1 MELGRPYRIGQSGN
15 RVPAPGG
22 GGRACE
28 REAISERTKAAPC
41 GGQGAGDASRD
52 PGPGRRSK
60 MQFAA
65 NILPL
70 IREVQAGGHT
80 SLNAIA
86 GQLNARKVATA
97 RVGGRMFRWG
107 KSWSARRSDRTIAP
121 PLPALLVA
129 VRSVIPPDNR

>member
-1 MELGRPYRIGQSGN
+1 MLRGRPYRIGQSGN

-28 REAISERTKAAPC
+28 REAISERTKAALAAAKARGTRLGTP
-41 GGQGAGDASRD
+41 Q
-52 PGPGRRSK
+52 PGRRSK
-60 MQFAA
+60 TMGKALKARTSQFAA

-97 RVGGRMFRWG
+97 RGGRWTHVQVGQILERAA
-107 KSWSARRSDRTIAP
+107 K
-121 PLPALLVA
+121 
-129 VRSVIPPDNR
+129 